1 MREFYKGNILSHL
14 IYLSWPMLL
23 GNFFQNIQSIY
34 EIFLLGKIG
43 VDDIAAIGI
52 AGTVILFFWAIT
64 GGILNGVVAITSRF
78 ISQGRTKELQ
88 KMIFQMVFISFIS
101 ALLFCAVVF
110 IFQDFIF
117 GFFGAKG
124 ETLKKT
130 KDYYNIIIFSLL
142 NVSIY
147 FVFIGLLRGLGNSII
162 ILLLTMTGV
171 IIYFFLAPLFIF
183 GKFNLPAMGIKG
195 TALAG
200 LIGSVFAN
208 IFAISYFYKK
218 GLISF
223 NKECFKLEKN
233 TVKKFLKIVLPA
245 MGQGLITN
253 ISYFIL
259 LKIVSL
265 FGNYFIAAY
274 SIGLRLNGFVMM
286 LGWPI
291 GVSGGVIVGHSL
303 GKKLHERAKM
313 TVLTGIKTYSL
324 ITFTLTLV
332 FLLFPKF
339 VINLFT
345 SDITVV
351 NYGINFLKIVAP
363 VYVIMGIALIIHSS
377 FNGAGATQIP
387 TNINFISFFII
398 QLPLAY
404 FLSKIDGIKENG
416 VFYAISFSFIIQAL
430 ISWFA
435 FKNGKWLA
443 KEI

>member
-23 GNFFQNIQSIY
+23 GNFFQNLQSIY

-43 VDDIAAIGI
+43 VNDIAAIGI
-52 AGTVILFFWAIT
+52 AGTVILFFWSII
-64 GGILNGVVAITSRF
+64 GGIFNGVVAITSRF
-78 ISQGRTKELQ
+78 ISQGKTKELQ
-88 KMIFQMVFISFIS
+88 KMIFQIIFISFIS
-101 ALLFCAVVF
+101 AVLFCAIVF
-110 IFQDFIF
+110 VFQDLIF

-130 KDYYNIIIFSLL
+130 KDYYSIIMFSLL
-142 NVSIY
+142 NISIY
-147 FVFIGLLRGLGNSII
+147 FVFIGLLRAFGNSIL
-162 ILLLTMTGV
+162 ILFLTMTV
-171 IIYFFLAPLFIF
+171 VTIYFCLAPLLIF
-183 GKFNLPAMGIKG
+183 GKFNLPPMGIKG
-195 TALAG
+195 AALAG

-218 GLISF
+218 GLINFS
-223 NKECFKLEKN
+223 KENFKLEKN
-233 TVKKFLKIVLPA
+233 AIQKFLQIVLPA

-253 ISYFIL
+253 ISYLIL
-259 LKIVSL
+259 LKIVSS
-265 FGNYFIAAY
+265 FGTHFIAAY

-303 GKKLHERAKM
+303 GKKLHERAKI
-313 TVLTGIKTYSL
+313 TVLTGIKVYSIITL
-324 ITFTLTLV
+324 IITLIFV
-332 FLLFPKF
+332 FFPKNI
-339 VINLFT
+339 INFFT
-345 SDITVV
+345 SDLTVI
-351 NYGINFLKIVAP
+351 NYGVNFLRIVAP

-387 TNINFISFFII
+387 TNINFISFFIF
-398 QLPLAY
+398 QLTLAY

-416 VFYAISFSFIIQAL
+416 IFFAISFSFIIQAL

-435 FKNGKWLA
+435 FKKGKWLA